1 MGAVSCRRRTS
12 RRRCHAAALLA
23 AAIFAAALGKQ
34 QRPCTAL
41 QPGVPGA
48 SPTPPRHWQSDSDE
62 AGPEKHTR
70 TQTDTR
76 SCIGIAGD
84 TLSVQAGRPAR
95 ENLPVGRSFLSFYS
109 LIDHGD
115 VVGGVLVAAGRRPI
129 RLPAAALARRR
140 VDSSTAIAAAADEVL
155 PAARRRWLLAGPGS
169 SPPTCRARCGR
180 CAPCRA
186 TRVAIQP
193 GVGPQWEYYPEVW
206 RCKCGNKLFMP

>member
-1 MGAVSCRRRTS
+1 MLAS
-12 RRRCHAAALLA
+12 RPNSNYIYIYGYDVTIKNLKWFMLP
-23 AAIFAAALGKQ
+23 GKQ

-115 VVGGVLVAAGRRPI
+115 VVGGVRTCQSVTDNTACALVWSHS
-129 RLPAAALARRR
+129 LN
-140 VDSSTAIAAAADEVL
+140 V
-155 PAARRRWLLAGPGS
+155 
-169 SPPTCRARCGR
+169 
-180 CAPCRA
+180 
-186 TRVAIQP
+186 
-193 GVGPQWEYYPEVW
+193 
-206 RCKCGNKLFMP
+206 